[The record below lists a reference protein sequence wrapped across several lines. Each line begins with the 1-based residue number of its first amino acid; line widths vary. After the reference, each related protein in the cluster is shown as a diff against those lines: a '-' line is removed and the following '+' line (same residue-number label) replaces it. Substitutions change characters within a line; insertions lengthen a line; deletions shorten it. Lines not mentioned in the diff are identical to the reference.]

1 MGNPHDSYV
10 NSSTT
15 ADEEKRR
22 EALMNGHN
30 GISDQASYA
39 RDEKAMLEEIHQA
52 PAAPKTQENARTGN
66 A

>member
-1 MGNPHDSYV
+1 MSNPYDSYV

-22 EALMNGHN
+22 IALMSGHT

-39 RDEKAMLEEIHQA
+39 RGEDLSDIHQA
-52 PAAPKTQENARTGN
+52 PAPPKTQENARTGN
-66 A
+66 

>member
-1 MGNPHDSYV
+1 MSNPYDSYP

-22 EALMNGHN
+22 KELLEGHN
-30 GISDQASYA
+30 GISDPYSYA
-39 RDEKAMLEEIHQA
+39 RGEDLSEIHQA

-66 A
+66 